1 MLFEV
6 MQEYAC
12 NSRYT
17 LHIAGIAMWMH
28 ALGEID
34 AQ

>member
-1 MLFEV
+1 

-12 NSRYT
+12 NGYEI

-28 ALGEID
+28 ALGEMD